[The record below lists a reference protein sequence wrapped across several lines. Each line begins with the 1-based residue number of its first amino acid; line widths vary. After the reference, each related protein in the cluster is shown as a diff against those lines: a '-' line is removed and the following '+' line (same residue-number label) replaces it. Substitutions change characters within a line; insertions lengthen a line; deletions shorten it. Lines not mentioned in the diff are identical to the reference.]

1 MADLV
6 SILIPTRNRPLLAR
20 LCVETALE
28 NSDEDC
34 EIVVADNG
42 DEPLELTRHPRL
54 RVLPPPPQPLAMPD
68 NWERAL
74 DASRGQWVMLLS
86 DKYMLV
92 RDGLAALRR
101 ETMGGDRLVY
111 YVYGVLRQRLDAQDA
126 GSAQKLS
133 VSGGELTWAIPAA
146 PHVASSHATLERMAA
161 NAGEYPAWA
170 PMLYTALAHRSL
182 VARSKLP
189 GTTFFFGPCP
199 DIASSLRLLSAT
211 ESYRVTRIPAIMAQ
225 YPSQSA
231 EWSTGSSTQLGG
243 AAGRGFI
250 EQLAQDGAKAPAG
263 LEALVSVL
271 MHRTLLEGSARL
283 PDLRN
288 LRPSWRSLA
297 AHGAREIEGLPATSR
312 WKLHFR
318 LARFVARGARTSGP
332 LWAQICA
339 ASGVRAPRT
348 LLRIYRRLV
357 APAAEQPGADGQVVC
372 ASVRS
377 RQEALEHLGDL
388 ARFAPESAPGPSV
401 DVARSARGSAA

>member
-42 DEPLELTRHPRL
+42 DEPLELPVHPRL
-54 RVLPPPPQPLAMPD
+54 RVLPPPRQPLAMPD

-74 DASRGQWVMLLS
+74 DAARGQWVMLLS

-92 RDGLAALRR
+92 RNALAALRR
-101 ETMGGDRLVY
+101 ETRHGDHLVY

-126 GSAQKLS
+126 GSVQKLS
-133 VSGGELTWAIPAA
+133 VSGGELAWASPAA
-146 PHVASSHATLERMAA
+146 PHSASSRAALERMAA
-161 NAGEYPAWA
+161 NAGEYPVWA

-182 VARSKLP
+182 VARSP

-199 DIASSLRLLSAT
+199 DIASALRLLSGT

-243 AAGRGFI
+243 AAGRGFT
-250 EQLAQDGAKAPAG
+250 EHLTQGRSNAPAG

-271 MHRTLLEGSARL
+271 MHLTVLEGTVRL
-283 PDLRN
+283 PHLRDLS
-288 LRPSWRSLA
+288 PSWRSLA
-297 AHGAREIEGLPATSR
+297 AHGAREIEGLPGASR
-312 WKLHFR
+312 LELHLR
-318 LARFVARGARTSGP
+318 LARFVARGARSSGP
-332 LWAQICA
+332 LWAQIRA
-339 ASGVRAPRT
+339 AGGVRAPQA
-348 LLRIYRRLV
+348 LLQVYRRLF
-357 APAAEQPGADGQVVC
+357 PSGAERPDADGRPVC
-372 ASVRS
+372 ASVGS
-377 RQEALEHLGDL
+377 RQEALERLGEL
-388 ARFAPESAPGPSV
+388 ARLAPEGAPGAAA
-401 DVARSARGSAA
+401 DVPCSARGSAA